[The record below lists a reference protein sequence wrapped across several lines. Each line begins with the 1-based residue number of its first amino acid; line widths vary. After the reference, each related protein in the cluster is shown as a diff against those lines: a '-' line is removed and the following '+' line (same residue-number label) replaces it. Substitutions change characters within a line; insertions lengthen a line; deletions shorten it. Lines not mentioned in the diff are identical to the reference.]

1 MMMMMMMML
10 IISLLVGQ
18 IILVKTLMI
27 GAENSVGLN
36 VVKIQIL
43 MMMAMTMSGDKYCN
57 GNDEMYDDYNIHVCA
72 KTYIMTTSMTPL
84 TAIHLM
90 S

>member
-1 MMMMMMMML
+1 MVMMMMML

-18 IILVKTLMI
+18 NILVKTMMI

-57 GNDEMYDDYNIHVCA
+57 GNDEMHDTTTYMSVP
-72 KTYIMTTSMTPL
+72 KYIMTTSMTLL

>member
-1 MMMMMMMML
+1 MVMMMMMML

-18 IILVKTLMI
+18 IILVKTMMI

-57 GNDEMYDDYNIHVCA
+57 GKDEMYDDYNIQGGPEKMVH
-72 KTYIMTTSMTPL
+72 SDF
-84 TAIHLM
+84 
-90 S
+90 

>member
-1 MMMMMMMML
+1 MVMMMMML

-18 IILVKTLMI
+18 NILVKTTMI

-43 MMMAMTMSGDKYCN
+43 MMMAMTISGDKYCN
-57 GNDEMYDDYNIHVCA
+57 GKDEMYDTT
-72 KTYIMTTSMTPL
+72 TYMSVPKHTS
-84 TAIHLM
+84 
-90 S
+90 

>member
-1 MMMMMMMML
+1 M
-10 IISLLVGQ
+10 
-18 IILVKTLMI
+18 MI

-57 GNDEMYDDYNIHVCA
+57 GKDEMYDTT
-72 KTYIMTTSMTPL
+72 TYMFVPK
-84 TAIHLM
+84 
-90 S
+90 